1 MKKKYLLALL
11 IGLLC
16 LLYAESA
23 GAVIYDLNYP
33 GHVYVEPKDSD
44 VPEHL
49 VLLWRQNK
57 QHYWMCTGTACVF
70 NPSSKPL
77 SEPVDD
83 CTPNRPNPT
92 CTEDVIC
99 TVCEYTLEAAW
110 GHFPIDID
118 PVAPTCTQDGSKDGK
133 KCLLCEYT
141 IKEPTIVP
149 ATKHKPTDVSEIAP
163 TCTEPGQ
170 TAAVQCSACLIW
182 LTPPQKVDS
191 LGGHDFQNY
200 IYNGNATCTQNGTKT
215 GQCSRCDATD
225 TQTATDT
232 ALGHDPV
239 IDPAVAPTCTK
250 TGLTAGSHC
259 GRCSATL
266 TAQQIV
272 AALGHNPVIDPAVA
286 PTCTKTGLTA
296 GSHCGRCQVILVA
309 QEIIPALGHDVVID
323 PAVEPLCEQ
332 SGLTEG
338 NHCARCEEILL
349 PQERVPSLGHW
360 YTEWTPNG
368 NGTHG
373 AACLRDD
380 CEYTGSV
387 ACSQVQAGTIT
398 FCPICGEASDGVH
411 LPLVEGARVQ
421 AGRIPAGELV
431 VRQREGLTSICFVRS
446 GKLSRLYA
454 PATILL
460 PNGESV
466 LFDFV
471 KAALPVLVI
480 K

>member
-23 GAVIYDLNYP
+23 GADIPTIPNDRSLEHIKQYPDHRSNVYLCSTDSVHYYYCNACHEYLSGEQAHSGGVPSCSIPGTCKYCNHGYIKRLNHALD
-33 GHVYVEPKDSD
+33 G
-44 VPEHL
+44 
-49 VLLWRQNK
+49 
-57 QHYWMCTGTACVF
+57 
-70 NPSSKPL
+70 
-77 SEPVDD
+77 
-83 CTPNRPNPT
+83 
-92 CTEDVIC
+92 
-99 TVCEYTLEAAW
+99 YTYNNDA
-110 GHFPIDID
+110 
-118 PVAPTCTQDGSKDGK
+118 TCTQDGTETA
-133 KCLLCEYT
+133 KCIRY
-141 IKEPTIVP
+141 
-149 ATKHKPTDVSEIAP
+149 
-163 TCTEPGQ
+163 GQ
-170 TAAVQCSACLIW
+170 NGCDFTHTRTALNTAL
-182 LTPPQKVDS
+182 K
-191 LGGHDFQNY
+191 HDFQNY
-200 IYNGNATCTQNGTKT
+200 IDNNDATCTQDGTETAYCVRYGQGGCSEKHTRTVEGTKLAHSFQNYVYDGNATCTQDGTETAK
-215 GQCSRCDATD
+215 CANCDATD
-225 TQTATDT
+225 TKPAIGTK
-232 ALGHDPV
+232 LGHAPV
-239 IDPAVAPTCTK
+239 VDPAVAPTCTE
-250 TGLTAGSHC
+250 TGLTE
-259 GRCSATL
+259 
-266 TAQQIV
+266 
-272 AALGHNPVIDPAVA
+272 
-286 PTCTKTGLTA
+286 
-296 GSHCGRCQVILVA
+296 GSHCGRCQVILGA

-368 NGTHG
+368 DGTHG

-387 ACSQVQAGTIT
+387 ACSQVQADTIT

-421 AGRIPAGELV
+421 AGRMPAGELI

-446 GKLSRLYA
+446 GKLSRPYA

>member
-1 MKKKYLLALL
+1 MKKWFFLTLLLVML
-11 IGLLC
+11 LLC
-16 LLYAESA
+16 STALACPKEGCDWKAYLID
-23 GAVIYDLNYP
+23 VIYYDKDADIYDD
-33 GHVYVEPKDSD
+33 VYHQCTCRNPNGCGYTFREPHYVVDGKGTPATCISKKICGSCKREFGATDPD
-44 VPEHL
+44 NHQPE
-49 VLLWRQNK
+49 
-57 QHYWMCTGTACVF
+57 
-70 NPSSKPL
+70 
-77 SEPVDD
+77 
-83 CTPNRPNPT
+83 
-92 CTEDVIC
+92 
-99 TVCEYTLEAAW
+99 
-110 GHFPIDID
+110 IDKA
-118 PVAPTCTQDGSKDGK
+118 VAPTCTQTGLTEGSHCVREVTIRGK
-133 KCLLCEYT
+133 KRTCN
-141 IKEPTIVP
+141 KTIV
-149 ATKHKPTDVSEIAP
+149 E
-163 TCTEPGQ
+163 
-170 TAAVQCSACLIW
+170 
-182 LTPPQKVDS
+182 QKVVNA
-191 LGGHDFQNY
+191 LGHTFENY
-200 IYNGNATCTQNGTKT
+200 TSNNDATCTQDGTETAKCIRY
-215 GQCSRCDATD
+215 GKGGCSEEHTRTVEGSKLPHSFQNYVYDNNATCLQDGTETAKCRDCDATD
-225 TQTATDT
+225 TRTAADT

-250 TGLTAGSHC
+250 TGLTE
-259 GRCSATL
+259 
-266 TAQQIV
+266 
-272 AALGHNPVIDPAVA
+272 
-286 PTCTKTGLTA
+286 

-368 NGTHG
+368 DGTHG

-421 AGRIPAGELV
+421 AGRMPAGELI

-446 GKLSRLYA
+446 GKLSRPYV

>member
-1 MKKKYLLALL
+1 MKKWFFLMLLLVIL
-11 IGLLC
+11 LLC
-16 LLYAESA
+16 STALACDKCGEKKGYFIEYIDDVYHKCTCRNSNGCGYTFREPHYVVDGKGTPATCISKKICGSCKREF
-23 GAVIYDLNYP
+23 GATDPNN
-33 GHVYVEPKDSD
+33 HQ
-44 VPEHL
+44 PEID
-49 VLLWRQNK
+49 
-57 QHYWMCTGTACVF
+57 TA
-70 NPSSKPL
+70 
-77 SEPVDD
+77 
-83 CTPNRPNPT
+83 
-92 CTEDVIC
+92 
-99 TVCEYTLEAAW
+99 
-110 GHFPIDID
+110 
-118 PVAPTCTQDGSKDGK
+118 VAPTCTQTGLTEGSHCVREVTIRGK
-133 KCLLCEYT
+133 KRTCNT
-141 IKEPTIVP
+141 TIVEQQVVK
-149 ATKHKPTDVSEIAP
+149 A
-163 TCTEPGQ
+163 
-170 TAAVQCSACLIW
+170 
-182 LTPPQKVDS
+182 
-191 LGGHDFQNY
+191 LGHTFENY
-200 IYNGNATCTQNGTKT
+200 TYNNDATCTQDGTETAKCIRY
-215 GQCSRCDATD
+215 GKGGCSEEHTRTVEGSKLPHSFQNYVYDNNATCLQDGTETAKCRDCDATD
-225 TQTATDT
+225 TRTATDT

-239 IDPAVAPTCTK
+239 IDPAVAPTCTE
-250 TGLTAGSHC
+250 TGLT
-259 GRCSATL
+259 
-266 TAQQIV
+266 
-272 AALGHNPVIDPAVA
+272 
-286 PTCTKTGLTA
+286 K
-296 GSHCGRCQVILVA
+296 GSHCGRCQVILGA

-411 LPLVEGARVQ
+411 LSLLEGARVQ
-421 AGRIPAGELV
+421 ANRMPAGELV
-431 VRQREGLTSICFVRS
+431 VHQREGLTSICFVRS
-446 GKLSRLYA
+446 GKLSRPYA

>member
-23 GAVIYDLNYP
+23 GADIPTIPNDRSLEHIKQYPDHRSNVYLCSTDSVHYYYCNACHEYLSGEQAHSGGVPSCSIPGTCKYCNHGYIKRLNHALD
-33 GHVYVEPKDSD
+33 G
-44 VPEHL
+44 
-49 VLLWRQNK
+49 
-57 QHYWMCTGTACVF
+57 
-70 NPSSKPL
+70 
-77 SEPVDD
+77 
-83 CTPNRPNPT
+83 
-92 CTEDVIC
+92 
-99 TVCEYTLEAAW
+99 YTYNNDA
-110 GHFPIDID
+110 
-118 PVAPTCTQDGSKDGK
+118 TCTQDGTETA
-133 KCLLCEYT
+133 KCIRY
-141 IKEPTIVP
+141 
-149 ATKHKPTDVSEIAP
+149 
-163 TCTEPGQ
+163 GQ
-170 TAAVQCSACLIW
+170 NGCDFTHTRTALNTAL
-182 LTPPQKVDS
+182 K
-191 LGGHDFQNY
+191 HDFQNY
-200 IYNGNATCTQNGTKT
+200 IDNNDATCTQDGTETAYCVRYGQGGCSEKHTRTVEGTKLAHSFQNYVYDGNATCTQDGTETAK
-215 GQCSRCDATD
+215 CANCDATD
-225 TQTATDT
+225 TKPAIGTK
-232 ALGHDPV
+232 LGHAPV
-239 IDPAVAPTCTK
+239 VDPAVAPTCTE
-250 TGLTAGSHC
+250 TGLAE
-259 GRCSATL
+259 
-266 TAQQIV
+266 
-272 AALGHNPVIDPAVA
+272 
-286 PTCTKTGLTA
+286 
-296 GSHCGRCQVILVA
+296 GSHCGRCQVILGA

-411 LPLVEGARVQ
+411 LSLVEGARVQ
-421 AGRIPAGELV
+421 ANRMPAGELI

-446 GKLSRLYA
+446 GKLSRPYA

-471 KAALPVLVI
+471 KTALPVLVI

>member
-23 GAVIYDLNYP
+23 GADIPTIPHDRSLEHIEQYPDHRSNVYLCSTDSVHYYYCNACHKYLSDEQAHSGGVPSCSIPGTCKYCNHGYIKRLNHALD
-33 GHVYVEPKDSD
+33 G
-44 VPEHL
+44 
-49 VLLWRQNK
+49 
-57 QHYWMCTGTACVF
+57 
-70 NPSSKPL
+70 
-77 SEPVDD
+77 
-83 CTPNRPNPT
+83 
-92 CTEDVIC
+92 
-99 TVCEYTLEAAW
+99 YTYNNDA
-110 GHFPIDID
+110 
-118 PVAPTCTQDGSKDGK
+118 TCTQDGTETA
-133 KCLLCEYT
+133 KCIRY
-141 IKEPTIVP
+141 
-149 ATKHKPTDVSEIAP
+149 
-163 TCTEPGQ
+163 GQ
-170 TAAVQCSACLIW
+170 NGCDFTHTRTALNTAL
-182 LTPPQKVDS
+182 K
-191 LGGHDFQNY
+191 HDFQNY
-200 IYNGNATCTQNGTKT
+200 IDNNDATCTQDGTETAKCVRYGQGGCSEKHTRTVEGTKLAHSFQNYVYDGNATCTQDGTETAK
-215 GQCSRCDATD
+215 CRDCDATD
-225 TQTATDT
+225 TRTATDT

-239 IDPAVAPTCTK
+239 IDPAVVPTCTE
-250 TGLTAGSHC
+250 TGLTE
-259 GRCSATL
+259 
-266 TAQQIV
+266 
-272 AALGHNPVIDPAVA
+272 
-286 PTCTKTGLTA
+286 
-296 GSHCGRCQVILVA
+296 GSHCGRCQVILGA

-338 NHCARCEEILL
+338 NHCARCEEILM

-411 LPLVEGARVQ
+411 LSLVEGARVQ
-421 AGRIPAGELV
+421 ANRMPAGELI

-446 GKLSRLYA
+446 GKLSRPYA

>member
-23 GAVIYDLNYP
+23 GADIPTIPNDRSLEHIKQYPDHRSNVYLCSTDSVHYYYCNACHKYLSDEQAHSGGVPSCSIPGTCKYCNHGYIKRLNHALD
-33 GHVYVEPKDSD
+33 G
-44 VPEHL
+44 
-49 VLLWRQNK
+49 
-57 QHYWMCTGTACVF
+57 
-70 NPSSKPL
+70 
-77 SEPVDD
+77 
-83 CTPNRPNPT
+83 
-92 CTEDVIC
+92 
-99 TVCEYTLEAAW
+99 YTYNNDA
-110 GHFPIDID
+110 
-118 PVAPTCTQDGSKDGK
+118 TCTQDGTETA
-133 KCLLCEYT
+133 KCIRY
-141 IKEPTIVP
+141 
-149 ATKHKPTDVSEIAP
+149 
-163 TCTEPGQ
+163 GQ
-170 TAAVQCSACLIW
+170 NGCDFTHTRTALNTAL
-182 LTPPQKVDS
+182 K
-191 LGGHDFQNY
+191 HDFQNY
-200 IYNGNATCTQNGTKT
+200 IDNNDATCTQDGTETAYCVRYGQGGCSEKHTRTVEGTKLAHSFQNYVYDGNATCTQDGTETAK
-215 GQCSRCDATD
+215 CANCDATD
-225 TQTATDT
+225 TKPAIGTK
-232 ALGHDPV
+232 LGHAPV
-239 IDPAVAPTCTK
+239 VDPAVAPTCTE
-250 TGLTAGSHC
+250 TGLTE
-259 GRCSATL
+259 
-266 TAQQIV
+266 
-272 AALGHNPVIDPAVA
+272 
-286 PTCTKTGLTA
+286 
-296 GSHCGRCQVILVA
+296 GSHCGRCQVILGA

-338 NHCARCEEILL
+338 NHCARCEEILM

-421 AGRIPAGELV
+421 AGRMPAGELI

-446 GKLSRLYA
+446 GKLSRPYA

>member
-11 IGLLC
+11 TGLLC
-16 LLYAESA
+16 LLYAGSA
-23 GAVIYDLNYP
+23 GAVILDPDYP
-33 GHVYVEPKDSD
+33 GHVYVKP
-44 VPEHL
+44 PEGEISQHR
-49 VLLWRQNK
+49 VLLWMQYD
-57 QHYWMCTGTACVF
+57 QHYWLCTGEVCGF
-70 NPSSKPL
+70 KRL
-77 SEPVDD
+77 SEPVD
-83 CTPNRPNPT
+83 CTPNRSNPT
-92 CTEDVIC
+92 CTEPVVC
-99 TVCEYTLEAAW
+99 TVCEYTLRYAW
-110 GHFPIDID
+110 GHRLIDIT
-118 PVAPTCTQDGSKDGK
+118 PIAPTCTQDGSEGGK
-133 KCLLCEYT
+133 KCVRCEYA
-141 IKEPTIVP
+141 ENPTVVP
-149 ATKHKPTDVSEIAP
+149 ATGHKPADVSAVAP
-163 TCTEPGQ
+163 TCTESGQ

-272 AALGHNPVIDPAVA
+272 AALGHDPAIDPAVA
-286 PTCTKTGLTA
+286 PTCTETGLTE

-368 NGTHG
+368 DGTHG

-421 AGRIPAGELV
+421 AGRMPAGELV
-431 VRQREGLTSICFVRS
+431 VRLREGLTSICFVRS
-446 GKLSRLYA
+446 GKLSRPYA

>member
-11 IGLLC
+11 AGLLC
-16 LLYAESA
+16 LLYAGSA
-23 GAVIYDLNYP
+23 GAVILDPNYP
-33 GHVYVEPKDSD
+33 GHVYVKP
-44 VPEHL
+44 PEGEVSQHR
-49 VLLWRQNK
+49 VLLWMQYD
-57 QHYWMCTGTACVF
+57 QHYWLCTGEVCGF
-70 NPSSKPL
+70 KRL
-77 SEPVDD
+77 SEPVD

-99 TVCEYTLEAAW
+99 TVCEYTLRYAW
-110 GHFPIDID
+110 GHRLIDIT
-118 PVAPTCTQDGSKDGK
+118 PIAPTCTQDGSEGGK
-133 KCLLCEYT
+133 KCVRCEYAE
-141 IKEPTIVP
+141 KPTVVP
-149 ATKHKPTDVSEIAP
+149 AAGHKPADVSEIAP

-170 TAAVQCSACLIW
+170 TAAVRCSACLIW

-239 IDPAVAPTCTK
+239 IDPAVAPTCTE
-250 TGLTAGSHC
+250 TGLTEGSHC
-259 GRCSATL
+259 E
-266 TAQQIV
+266 
-272 AALGHNPVIDPAVA
+272 
-286 PTCTKTGLTA
+286 
-296 GSHCGRCQVILVA
+296 RCQVILLA

-368 NGTHG
+368 DGTHG

-411 LPLVEGARVQ
+411 LSLVEGARVQ
-421 AGRIPAGELV
+421 ANRMPAGELV
-431 VRQREGLTSICFVRS
+431 VHQREGLTSICFVRS
-446 GKLSRLYA
+446 GKLSRPYA

-466 LFDFV
+466 LFDFA

>member
-23 GAVIYDLNYP
+23 GADIPTIPNDRSLEHIKQYPDHRSNVYLCSTDSVHYYYCNACHEYLSDEQAHSGGVPSCSIPGTCKYCNHGYIKRLNHALD
-33 GHVYVEPKDSD
+33 G
-44 VPEHL
+44 
-49 VLLWRQNK
+49 
-57 QHYWMCTGTACVF
+57 
-70 NPSSKPL
+70 
-77 SEPVDD
+77 
-83 CTPNRPNPT
+83 
-92 CTEDVIC
+92 
-99 TVCEYTLEAAW
+99 YTYNNDA
-110 GHFPIDID
+110 
-118 PVAPTCTQDGSKDGK
+118 TCTQDGTETA
-133 KCLLCEYT
+133 KCIRY
-141 IKEPTIVP
+141 
-149 ATKHKPTDVSEIAP
+149 
-163 TCTEPGQ
+163 GQ
-170 TAAVQCSACLIW
+170 NGCDFTHTRTALNTAL
-182 LTPPQKVDS
+182 K
-191 LGGHDFQNY
+191 HDFQNY
-200 IYNGNATCTQNGTKT
+200 IDNNDATCTQDGTETAKCVRYGQGGCSEKHTRTVEGTKLAHSFQNYVYDGNATCTQDGTETAK
-215 GQCSRCDATD
+215 CANCDATD
-225 TQTATDT
+225 TRTAADT
-232 ALGHDPV
+232 
-239 IDPAVAPTCTK
+239 
-250 TGLTAGSHC
+250 
-259 GRCSATL
+259 
-266 TAQQIV
+266 
-272 AALGHNPVIDPAVA
+272 ALGHNPVIDPAVV
-286 PTCTKTGLTA
+286 PTCTETGLTK
-296 GSHCGRCQVILVA
+296 GSHCGRCQVILGA

-349 PQERVPSLGHW
+349 PRERVPSLGHW

-368 NGTHG
+368 DGTHG

-411 LPLVEGARVQ
+411 LSLVEGARVQ
-421 AGRIPAGELV
+421 ANRMPAGELI

-446 GKLSRLYA
+446 GKLSRPYA

>member
-23 GAVIYDLNYP
+23 GADIPTIPHDRSLEHIEQYPDHRSNVYLCSTDSVHYYYCNACHKYLSDEQAHSGGVPSCSIPGTCKYCNHGYIKRLNHALD
-33 GHVYVEPKDSD
+33 G
-44 VPEHL
+44 
-49 VLLWRQNK
+49 
-57 QHYWMCTGTACVF
+57 
-70 NPSSKPL
+70 
-77 SEPVDD
+77 
-83 CTPNRPNPT
+83 
-92 CTEDVIC
+92 
-99 TVCEYTLEAAW
+99 YTYNNDA
-110 GHFPIDID
+110 
-118 PVAPTCTQDGSKDGK
+118 TCTQDGTETA
-133 KCLLCEYT
+133 KCIRY
-141 IKEPTIVP
+141 
-149 ATKHKPTDVSEIAP
+149 
-163 TCTEPGQ
+163 GQ
-170 TAAVQCSACLIW
+170 NGCDFAHTRTALNTAL
-182 LTPPQKVDS
+182 K
-191 LGGHDFQNY
+191 HDFQNY
-200 IYNGNATCTQNGTKT
+200 IDNNDATCTQDGTETAKCVRYGQGGCSEEHTRTVEGTKLAHSFQNYVYDGNATCTQDGTETAK
-215 GQCSRCDATD
+215 CANCDATD
-225 TQTATDT
+225 TKPAIGTK
-232 ALGHDPV
+232 LGHAPV
-239 IDPAVAPTCTK
+239 VDPAVAPTCTE
-250 TGLTAGSHC
+250 TGLTE
-259 GRCSATL
+259 
-266 TAQQIV
+266 
-272 AALGHNPVIDPAVA
+272 
-286 PTCTKTGLTA
+286 

-309 QEIIPALGHDVVID
+309 QETIPALGHDVVID

-368 NGTHG
+368 DGTHG

-411 LPLVEGARVQ
+411 LSLVEGARVQ
-421 AGRIPAGELV
+421 ANRMPAGELV
-431 VRQREGLTSICFVRS
+431 VHQREGLTSICFVRS
-446 GKLSRLYA
+446 GKLSRPYA

>member
-23 GAVIYDLNYP
+23 GADIPTIPNDRSLEHIKQYPDHRSNVYLCSTDSVHYYYCNACHKYLSDEQAHSGGVPSCSIPGTCKYCNHGYIKRLNHALD
-33 GHVYVEPKDSD
+33 G
-44 VPEHL
+44 
-49 VLLWRQNK
+49 
-57 QHYWMCTGTACVF
+57 
-70 NPSSKPL
+70 
-77 SEPVDD
+77 
-83 CTPNRPNPT
+83 
-92 CTEDVIC
+92 
-99 TVCEYTLEAAW
+99 YTYNNDA
-110 GHFPIDID
+110 
-118 PVAPTCTQDGSKDGK
+118 TCTQDGTETA
-133 KCLLCEYT
+133 KCIRY
-141 IKEPTIVP
+141 
-149 ATKHKPTDVSEIAP
+149 
-163 TCTEPGQ
+163 GQ
-170 TAAVQCSACLIW
+170 NGCDFTHTRTALNTAL
-182 LTPPQKVDS
+182 K
-191 LGGHDFQNY
+191 HDFQNY
-200 IYNGNATCTQNGTKT
+200 IDNNDATCTQDGTETAK
-215 GQCSRCDATD
+215 CANCDATD
-225 TQTATDT
+225 TKPAIGTK
-232 ALGHDPV
+232 LGHAPV
-239 IDPAVAPTCTK
+239 VDPAVAPTCTE
-250 TGLTAGSHC
+250 TGLTE
-259 GRCSATL
+259 
-266 TAQQIV
+266 
-272 AALGHNPVIDPAVA
+272 
-286 PTCTKTGLTA
+286 

-349 PQERVPSLGHW
+349 PRERVPSLGHW

-368 NGTHG
+368 DGTHG

-398 FCPICGEASDGVH
+398 FCPICGEASDGIH
-411 LPLVEGARVQ
+411 LPLVESARVQ
-421 AGRIPAGELV
+421 ADRLPMGELV

-446 GKLSRLYA
+446 GKLSRPYA

-471 KAALPVLVI
+471 KTALPVLVI

>member
-23 GAVIYDLNYP
+23 GADIPTIPNDRSLEHIKQYPDHRSNVYLCSTDSVHYYYCNACHEYLSDEQAHSGGVPSCSIPGTCKYCNHGYIKRLNHALD
-33 GHVYVEPKDSD
+33 G
-44 VPEHL
+44 
-49 VLLWRQNK
+49 
-57 QHYWMCTGTACVF
+57 
-70 NPSSKPL
+70 
-77 SEPVDD
+77 
-83 CTPNRPNPT
+83 
-92 CTEDVIC
+92 
-99 TVCEYTLEAAW
+99 YTYNNDA
-110 GHFPIDID
+110 
-118 PVAPTCTQDGSKDGK
+118 TCTQDGTETA
-133 KCLLCEYT
+133 KCIRY
-141 IKEPTIVP
+141 
-149 ATKHKPTDVSEIAP
+149 
-163 TCTEPGQ
+163 GQ
-170 TAAVQCSACLIW
+170 NGCDFTHTRTALNTAL
-182 LTPPQKVDS
+182 K
-191 LGGHDFQNY
+191 HDFQNY
-200 IYNGNATCTQNGTKT
+200 IDNNDATCTQDGTETAKCVRYGQGGCSEKHTRTVEGTKLAHSFQNYVYDGNATCTQDGTETAK
-215 GQCSRCDATD
+215 CANCDATD
-225 TQTATDT
+225 TRTAADT
-232 ALGHDPV
+232 
-239 IDPAVAPTCTK
+239 
-250 TGLTAGSHC
+250 
-259 GRCSATL
+259 
-266 TAQQIV
+266 
-272 AALGHNPVIDPAVA
+272 ALGHNPVIDPAVV
-286 PTCTKTGLTA
+286 PTCTETGLTE
-296 GSHCGRCQVILVA
+296 GSHCGRCQVILGA

-368 NGTHG
+368 DGTHG

-411 LPLVEGARVQ
+411 LSLVEGARVQ
-421 AGRIPAGELV
+421 ANRMPAGELV
-431 VRQREGLTSICFVRS
+431 VHQREGLTSICFVRS
-446 GKLSRLYA
+446 GKLSRPYA

>member
-1 MKKKYLLALL
+1 MKKWLFLTLLLVML
-11 IGLLC
+11 LLC
-16 LLYAESA
+16 STALACPKEGCDWKAYLID
-23 GAVIYDLNYP
+23 VIYYDKDADIYDD
-33 GHVYVEPKDSD
+33 VYHQCTCRNPNGCGYTFREPHYVVDGQGTPATCISKKICGSCKREFGATDPNNHQ
-44 VPEHL
+44 PEID
-49 VLLWRQNK
+49 
-57 QHYWMCTGTACVF
+57 TA
-70 NPSSKPL
+70 
-77 SEPVDD
+77 
-83 CTPNRPNPT
+83 
-92 CTEDVIC
+92 
-99 TVCEYTLEAAW
+99 
-110 GHFPIDID
+110 
-118 PVAPTCTQDGSKDGK
+118 VAPTCTQTGLTEGSHCVREVTIRGK
-133 KCLLCEYT
+133 KRTCN
-141 IKEPTIVP
+141 KTIVEQKVVN
-149 ATKHKPTDVSEIAP
+149 ALGHTFENYTYNNDA
-163 TCTEPGQ
+163 TCTQDGTETAKCIRYGQ
-170 TAAVQCSACLIW
+170 SGCSEEHTRTVEGTKLAH
-182 LTPPQKVDS
+182 S
-191 LGGHDFQNY
+191 FQNY
-200 IYNGNATCTQNGTKT
+200 VYDGNATCTQDGTETAK
-215 GQCSRCDATD
+215 CRDCDATD
-225 TQTATDT
+225 TRTATDT
-232 ALGHDPV
+232 ALGHDSA
-239 IDPAVAPTCTK
+239 IDPAVAPTCTE
-250 TGLTAGSHC
+250 TGLTE
-259 GRCSATL
+259 
-266 TAQQIV
+266 
-272 AALGHNPVIDPAVA
+272 
-286 PTCTKTGLTA
+286 

-309 QEIIPALGHDVVID
+309 QKIIPALGHDVVID

-368 NGTHG
+368 DGTHG

-398 FCPICGEASDGVH
+398 FCPICGEASDGIH

-421 AGRIPAGELV
+421 ANRMPAGELV

-446 GKLSRLYA
+446 GKLSRPYA